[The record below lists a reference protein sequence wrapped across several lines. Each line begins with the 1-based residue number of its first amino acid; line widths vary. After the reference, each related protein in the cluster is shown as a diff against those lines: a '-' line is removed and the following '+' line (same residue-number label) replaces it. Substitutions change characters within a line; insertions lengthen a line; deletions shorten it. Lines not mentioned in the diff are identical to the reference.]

1 MAARA
6 LGFFALASLPFVQ
19 QFLPALS
26 NVAFSGWFLWL
37 CLILF
42 LIGVQHPPALDDVTR
57 LDRRRWWI
65 GVLVIIIF
73 ILIFV
78 PGPMREM

>member
-1 MAARA
+1 MP
-6 LGFFALASLPFVQ
+6 L
-19 QFLPALS
+19 LS
-26 NVAFSGWFLWL
+26 NVAYSGWFLWL
-37 CLILF
+37 FLILF

-57 LDRRRWWI
+57 LDRRRWWL

-78 PGPMREM
+78 PVPMREM